1 MSDSYLSGL
10 GKRLGT
16 RGALAIG
23 IPLALLVVGGGL
35 YFYGSRSRAENLDSV
50 YGKRSG
56 RQATASVN
64 GTRVLA
70 EMFIKNGHRVRTLS
84 RLSPGINQRAD
95 VIVWIPDSFEP
106 PDKKQ
111 REFLESWLAQGR
123 GRTLI
128 YVGRDYDAA
137 GEYYQKIAPL
147 LKPSEA
153 VTFKRFEAEAKAD
166 YDSRRWEMPQ
176 DEYARWFTMRR
187 DGTRHVAKKLQ
198 GQEDWVAGIDLA
210 KADILIEGRLDPPVE
225 ADRKDKSA
233 DPPLPTGVTPL
244 LWSDENGD
252 NVYQPQE
259 AIVTRITDSPTWG
272 TGQVIVVT
280 NGSFVLNYP
289 LVNHE
294 HRKLAGKL
302 IEECAPGAN
311 VAFIES
317 KNGEPTV
324 LDKEPEA
331 AEGAGLFDVA
341 RVWPLNAIVIHLT
354 ILGIIY
360 CLAKADYDS
369 RRWEMPKE
377 QYARW
382 FTARRDGT
390 RHVAKKLQGQ
400 EEWVAGIDLA
410 KAEILIEGRLDPPV
424 EADRKDKSADPPLP
438 TGVTPLLWSDEN
450 GDNVY
455 QPQEAIVTR
464 ITDSPTWGTG
474 QVIVVTNGSFVLNYP
489 LVNHEHRKLAGK
501 LIEECAPGANVAFIE
516 SKNGEPTVLDK
527 EPEAAEGAGL
537 FDVARVWPLNA
548 IVIHLTILGI
558 IYCLAKSPIFGRA
571 RELPSEASADF
582 GKHVTALGQLMAR
595 SKDRAYA
602 EQRIQQYQQQGTRKS
617 GTSHLKGA

>member
-56 RQATASVN
+56 SRATASVN

-137 GEYYQKIAPL
+137 GEYYQKITPL
-147 LKPSEA
+147 LKPSQA

-166 YDSRRWEMPQ
+166 YDSRRWEMPKEQ
-176 DEYARWFTMRR
+176 YARWFTARR
-187 DGTRHVAKKLQ
+187 DGTKHIAKGLR
-198 GQEDWVAGIDLA
+198 GPWAAGIDGS
-210 KADILIEGRLDPPVE
+210 KTEILIEGRLDPPVE
-225 ADRKDKSA
+225 KDRTDKTA
-233 DPPLPTGVTPL
+233 DPPLPKTVTPL

-252 NVYQPQE
+252 GTYQPQE
-259 AIVTRITDSPTWG
+259 AIVTRITDDPAFGT
-272 TGQVIVVT
+272 TGQVIVVA

-317 KNGEPTV
+317 RNGEPTV

-341 RVWPLNAIVIHLT
+341 RVWPLNAIVIHLAPRAS
-354 ILGIIY
+354 GG
-360 CLAKADYDS
+360 DRS
-369 RRWEMPKE
+369 RHRHRSSRSRW
-377 QYARW
+377 QCRSAG
-382 FTARRDGT
+382 RR
-390 RHVAKKLQGQ
+390 RN
-400 EEWVAGIDLA
+400 
-410 KAEILIEGRLDPPV
+410 DP
-424 EADRKDKSADPPLP
+424 E
-438 TGVTPLLWSDEN
+438 
-450 GDNVY
+450 
-455 QPQEAIVTR
+455 
-464 ITDSPTWGTG
+464 
-474 QVIVVTNGSFVLNYP
+474 
-489 LVNHEHRKLAGK
+489 
-501 LIEECAPGANVAFIE
+501 
-516 SKNGEPTVLDK
+516 
-527 EPEAAEGAGL
+527 
-537 FDVARVWPLNA
+537 
-548 IVIHLTILGI
+548 
-558 IYCLAKSPIFGRA
+558 
-571 RELPSEASADF
+571 
-582 GKHVTALGQLMAR
+582 
-595 SKDRAYA
+595 
-602 EQRIQQYQQQGTRKS
+602 
-617 GTSHLKGA
+617 